1 MGIFEVTN
9 LKASLRKCLNSTFSY
24 HPSMVNML
32 NGANTREMSMRVL
45 LSNFFVTVNKT
56 DLENLFVTDILTI
69 TNLY

>member
-9 LKASLRKCLNSTFSY
+9 LKASLRKYLNSTFSY

-32 NGANTREMSMRVL
+32 NDANTCEMSMRVL

>member
-1 MGIFEVTN
+1 
-9 LKASLRKCLNSTFSY
+9 
-24 HPSMVNML
+24 MVNML